1 MRPWPQQSSKCR
13 AVKDSPSPVAA
24 ASSAKVRSGTRRNR
38 TAHLL
43 NAIQELV
50 PVAPFRCQLR
60 RLGDR
65 TSKARGRH
73 HGHEDALS
81 LAPHALPRGNSGSRN
96 NSKFSRPC
104 DCAQSTTAG
113 RPSRLRKT
121 TGSSCFRSRSGPVM
135 CGRCEHTG
143 VSARRSCAQ
152 WPWAPLRV
160 EFARR
165 AASRRA
171 TVQASTQ
178 ACPSEPPKGEE
189 ARPAG
194 TPGRPVRR
202 PSR

>member
-113 RPSRLRKT
+113 RPNRLRKT
-121 TGSSCFRSRSGPVM
+121 TGTSCFRSRSGPM
-135 CGRCEHTG
+135 MRGRCEHGRKPATLM
-143 VSARRSCAQ
+143 RSMAMGSPPCGICPASSLS
-152 WPWAPLRV
+152 PSH
-160 EFARR
+160 R
-165 AASRRA
+165 ASLY
-171 TVQASTQ
+171 TSMSV
-178 ACPSEPPKGEE
+178 
-189 ARPAG
+189 
-194 TPGRPVRR
+194 
-202 PSR
+202 